1 MNTDTLLIIAAL
13 GAAAFMVMTPKRAVA
28 APAARMPSPIMTAG
42 ASASNIWNDAAT
54 AAYRAQLQ
62 RELTQGYQDQ
72 GLYF

>member
-13 GAAAFMVMTPKRAVA
+13 GAAAFMVMTPKRAAA
-28 APAARMPSPIMTAG
+28 APVSRMPAPMMSVG
-42 ASASNIWNDAAT
+42 ASASQIWNDGAT